1 MRIDGKRVA
10 KIIQTFITKHCP
22 EEPLE
27 AGTFCDPA
35 DWRARGELYGLDS
48 VLIVVHDGGALA
60 PFCNHDYLNHKAMHR
75 LAKRLAKAKF
85 YIEQCTCWYSAVYK
99 L

>member
-1 MRIDGKRVA
+1 MRINGKRVA
-10 KIIQTFITKHCP
+10 KIIQTLVRKHCQ
-22 EEPLE
+22 ESLE

-35 DWRARGELYGLDS
+35 DWKARGELYGLDS

-60 PFCNHDYLNHKAMHR
+60 PFCNHDYMNHKAMHR
-75 LAKRLAKAKF
+75 LAKRLAKSKF
-85 YIEQCTCWYSAVYK
+85 YIEQCTSWYSAVYK